1 MRIIG
6 SIHLDLSF
14 NRNVHSSVGKYFVE
28 SINRTTNSPQSSRK
42 SSQLSQFDVSL
53 PLLWRSPECV
63 LEYFATLAISSY
75 MYKYSFW
82 RIHASAKPS
91 PNAIATFCLLFYIAC
106 SLLFCFSIVFA
117 FAFSSFALKTIFIQK
132 KKEKKKTK
140 LPAKCAKFIASL
152 PTADITSQV
161 CELVVCQCF
170 ICCCYFFFVYNLK
183 IILPFRLSTDIWCLY
198 WLRKH
203 SHSFTY
209 MYDATSAVCFERY
222 VIFSNRIEL
231 WLVKK
236 YRTIK
241 YFHWKPKETH
251 VSHSIA
257 CLLADWLFA
266 VSCPVVGS
274 GLCGTRSILTK
285 INK

>member
-1 MRIIG
+1 M
-6 SIHLDLSF
+6 
-14 NRNVHSSVGKYFVE
+14 
-28 SINRTTNSPQSSRK
+28 QS
-42 SSQLSQFDVSL
+42 LSQV
-53 PLLWRSPECV
+53 CQQQ
-63 LEYFATLAISSY
+63 I
-75 MYKYSFW
+75 
-82 RIHASAKPS
+82 
-91 PNAIATFCLLFYIAC
+91 
-106 SLLFCFSIVFA
+106 
-117 FAFSSFALKTIFIQK
+117 
-132 KKEKKKTK
+132 
-140 LPAKCAKFIASL
+140 LPAKYANWLCASVLF
-152 PTADITSQV
+152 
-161 CELVVCQCF
+161 VVAT
-170 ICCCYFFFVYNLK
+170 FFFVYNLK